1 LSDQRALSASGVSVG
16 VDTSEVIRRHAKR
29 MHERQQR
36 AEQELLEQ
44 ESRWKYEER
53 ESFVCVAK
61 KVQGFKESELPL
73 YVASTVTEV
82 GKAGIVS
89 TRPEQRQFLEAQM
102 RLDLARAF
110 VRHGMVR
117 TWDDARARAAKATV
131 LFADTEVG

>member
-1 LSDQRALSASGVSVG
+1 MSDQRALSASGVSVG

-29 MHERQQR
+29 MYEHRER
-36 AEQELLEQ
+36 AEQELREQ

-117 TWDDARARAAKATV
+117 NWDDARNRASRATI
-131 LFADTEVG
+131 LFADGEI